1 MGHNGAPNIDN
12 SQSRLQ
18 KAKVTRDCAAQNVRC
33 ALYHLQCCHTAVID
47 CLGKKIIKPL
57 SKTPL
62 ICFLKGDC
70 IPPLSWG
77 ANYKGSL
84 VMVGWPCPIYISIH
98 TCTMFWP
105 WDIYATALCRHYFEQ
120 AAGTLLMRHAQ
131 FQELRDG
138 SLSSNHF
145 EDIWRFWLF

>member
-57 SKTPL
+57 SKTLL
-62 ICFLKGDC
+62 ICLLSERGLH
-70 IPPLSWG
+70 PPS
-77 ANYKGSL
+77 
-84 VMVGWPCPIYISIH
+84 
-98 TCTMFWP
+98 
-105 WDIYATALCRHYFEQ
+105 
-120 AAGTLLMRHAQ
+120 
-131 FQELRDG
+131 
-138 SLSSNHF
+138 
-145 EDIWRFWLF
+145 